1 MIGTIAEIV
10 DAHRAGKR
18 LSDTLNECLD
28 LIERRGDP
36 AIFTTLSSPEALA
49 SAVKALEGLDPTS
62 LPLYGVPF
70 AVKDNIDVAGLPTT
84 CACPDFAYIATRD
97 ATVVARLRR
106 AGAIVIGKTNLDQ
119 FATGLNGTRSPYGT
133 PRNAM
138 RADLVP
144 GGSSSGSGVAV
155 ALGLVP
161 FALGTDTAGSGR
173 IPAGL
178 NNIVGLKPSLGLVSA
193 NGVVPA
199 CRSLDCVSIFALSV
213 EEAWTALRVAAG
225 PDEADPFS
233 RALPVGAM
241 GACPVRPRIAVP
253 RALDRASFGDTLA
266 EAAFVDAIARMEA
279 MGAAIVE
286 IEMAPFFETAR
297 LLYEGAWIAERFAA
311 VGSFLDSRPDAF
323 NPVVR
328 GIIEQG
334 RGMSAV
340 DAFRGQYRLAELKAL
355 AREAMAGTDALMVPT
370 MPTVYTLDQM
380 AANPV
385 RLNSHLGIY
394 TNFVNLLDMCGL
406 AVPSEI
412 RTDGA
417 PAGITL
423 LAPAGQDAHIASI
436 GAAFHANTGLTMGA
450 TGRKLPPVRPAS
462 SRPAPGF
469 HEIALFGAHLSGL
482 PLNGDLLA
490 MGGRFVRRART
501 SADYRLY
508 LLPEGR
514 VRRPGLL
521 RGAPGSGAP
530 IECEIWALP
539 AEGYG
544 RLIAGIPAPLGVGT
558 VLLEGGGE
566 VKGFLMEAVAAAN
579 ARDITEFGGWRGFLA
594 DEAVQ
599 KPNQQAALSL

>member
-18 LSDTLNECLD
+18 LVDTLNECLD
-28 LIERRGDP
+28 LIEHCGDP

-49 SAVKALEGLDPTS
+49 SAVKALEGLDPAT

-297 LLYEGAWIAERFAA
+297 LLYEGAWIAERLAA
-311 VGSFLDSRPDAF
+311 VGSFLESRPDAF

-355 AREAMAGTDALMVPT
+355 ARETLAGTEALMVPT

-380 AANPV
+380 AADPV

-412 RTDGA
+412 CTDGA

-436 GAAFHANTGLTMGA
+436 GAAFHASTGLTMGA

-521 RGAPGSGAP
+521 RGVPGSGAP